1 MITDE
6 HIKEGLSRAYI
17 LAVAHRAGFNCAIR
31 EFDYGVDG
39 TFIEVADL
47 PNGGKC
53 ESGFKLDF
61 QAKASTRVVR
71 NNGFVSY
78 PLDAES
84 YNRLVTLRGG
94 TPRVL
99 IVLEL
104 PDDPDEWLTIDEAQL
119 VLKNCG
125 WWHSLTGE
133 ARTTNTA
140 SRTIRIPNSQLFNV
154 PALNDLMTKV
164 TRGTL

>member
-17 LAVAHRAGFNCAIR
+17 LAVAHRAGFNCDVR
-31 EFDYGVDG
+31 GFDYGLDG

-47 PNGGKC
+47 PTGGKC

-71 NNGFVSY
+71 NNGFVTY
-78 PLDAES
+78 PLNADA
-84 YNRLVTLRGG
+84 YNRLVMPRSG

-104 PDDPDEWLTIDEAQL
+104 PNDPDEWLAIDEAQL
-119 VLKNCG
+119 VLQNCA

-133 ARTTNTA
+133 PPTDNTSSKTIHIPRT
-140 SRTIRIPNSQLFNV
+140 QLFSV
-154 PALNDLMTKV
+154 PA
-164 TRGTL
+164 